1 MQKIFE
7 KIDEKSLILFLLAV
21 AFIVRLLGADSF
33 SLWFDEALNFRIVSN
48 PWNVLWISNYDPTP
62 PLYYSILKVFIS
74 PNTSELTMRLP
85 SIIFGTLTVFIFY
98 KICRF
103 FFTKI
108 DSFLA
113 TILFSLSVHQVEY
126 SQEARAY
133 ATQLFFAITALY
145 YLLTILLK
153 SPMSKMAYSLYG
165 VFTLCALYTHNISVF
180 YVVSYNMIFFI
191 HVIKDREYKKIKP
204 WMLTNSIVFAL
215 WLPWPLVTVLSGEGN
230 TFNWLKHISF
240 GQFILSSAK
249 SIKVSA
255 DPDSVKPWD
264 FIFIV
269 AMVYGLWHCVRREQR
284 NLLIVLF
291 SLAFALLFCVWAVGF
306 YKPIFMSRTIVGSIL
321 IAYLLIA
328 CFLSGINKKL
338 KIASF
343 GVLSVFHLLA
353 YSNFYLERYS
363 ENEQWKQAALKLKSM
378 GASTVMLCSQSP
390 SWVLSYYNNS
400 AFDIFFY
407 DNSVNGFYE
416 SERYLVDKI
425 DKRRSSVGEV
435 LYSNVFKRGD
445 NLYFIDSHCS
455 KETRMKFNDMFE
467 LMEIDMENYRRIK
480 IFSAEIHK
488 Y

>member
-1 MQKIFE
+1 MRTIIE
-7 KIDEKSLILFLLAV
+7 KVDEKTLLLFLLAV
-21 AFIVRLLGADSF
+21 TFILRLLGADSF

-74 PNTSELTMRLP
+74 PSTPELTIRLP

-98 KICRF
+98 KICRL

-145 YLLTILLK
+145 YLLTIVLK
-153 SPMSKMAYSLYG
+153 SPMSKKAYYLYG
-165 VFTLCALYTHNISVF
+165 AFTLCALYTHNISVF

-204 WMLTNSIVFAL
+204 WMITNSIVFAL
-215 WLPWPLVTVLSGEGN
+215 WLPWPLVTVGN

-240 GQFILSSAK
+240 VQFILSSAK
-249 SIKVSA
+249 SIKISA

-269 AMVYGLWHCVRREQR
+269 AMLYGLWLCVRRKQR

-291 SLAFALLFCVWAVGF
+291 SLAFALLFCVWVVGF
-306 YKPIFMSRTIVGSIL
+306 YKPIFMSRTIVGSTL

-328 CFLSGINKKL
+328 CFISGVHNKVKFIFISIL
-338 KIASF
+338 FAI
-343 GVLSVFHLLA
+343 HMLA
-353 YSNFYLERYS
+353 YMNFYTERYS
-363 ENEQWKQAALKLKSM
+363 ENEQWKQAVVKLESM
-378 GASTVMLCSQSP
+378 DAQNILMCTQSP
-390 SWVLSYYNNS
+390 SWVLSYYNTS
-400 AFDIFFY
+400 SFDFYFY
-407 DNSVNGFYE
+407 DTSSNGIHEVEKSLVNKINNVNKKE
-416 SERYLVDKI
+416 LNASDKI
-425 DKRRSSVGEV
+425 LLQNTED
-435 LYSNVFKRGD
+435 LF
-445 NLYFIDSHCS
+445 FIDSHCS
-455 KETRMKFNDMFE
+455 KDNLEKINSMFE
-467 LMEIDMENYRRIK
+467 LSVVDIKSYRRVK
-480 IFSAEIHK
+480 IYSANFI
-488 Y
+488 

>member
-1 MQKIFE
+1 MQTLFE
-7 KIDEKSLILFLLAV
+7 KIDEKSLVLFLLALT
-21 AFIVRLLGADSF
+21 FIVRLLGADSF

-74 PNTSELTMRLP
+74 PNTSELTIRLP

-98 KICRF
+98 KICRL

-145 YLLTILLK
+145 YLLTIVLK
-153 SPMSKMAYSLYG
+153 SPMSKKAYCFYG

-191 HVIKDREYKKIKP
+191 HLVKDQEYKKVKP
-204 WMLTNSIVFAL
+204 WVITNSIVFAL

-249 SIKVSA
+249 SIKISA
-255 DPDSVKPWD
+255 DPDSVKAWD
-264 FIFIV
+264 IIFIA
-269 AMVYGLWHCVRREQR
+269 AMMYGLWHCVRTKQR
-284 NLLIVLF
+284 NLVPVLF
-291 SLAFALLFCVWAVGF
+291 SMAFALLLCVWTVGF
-306 YKPIFMSRTIVGSIL
+306 YKPIFMSRTIVGSTL

-328 CFLSGINKKL
+328 CFVSSLNNKIKFISFSML
-338 KIASF
+338 CAFHIIA
-343 GVLSVFHLLA
+343 
-353 YSNFYLERYS
+353 YMNFYSERYS
-363 ENEQWKQAALKLKSM
+363 ENEQWKQAVAKLEFI
-378 GASTVMLCSQSP
+378 GAENILICTESP
-390 SWVLSYYNNS
+390 SWVLSYYNTPSFN
-400 AFDIFFY
+400 FY
-407 DNSVNGFYE
+407 SYDKSVNGIYE
-416 SERYLVDKI
+416 VEKSLVNKINDSNKKKVNASDKNF
-425 DKRRSSVGEV
+425 
-435 LYSNVFKRGD
+435 LD
-445 NLYFIDSHCS
+445 NAENFFFIDSHCS
-455 KETRMKFNDMFE
+455 KDTREQFNSMFE
-467 LMEIDMENYRRIK
+467 LSVVDVESYRRVK
-480 IFSAEIHK
+480 IYSAKFI
-488 Y
+488 

>member
-103 FFTKI
+103 YFTKI

-306 YKPIFMSRTIVGSIL
+306 YKPIFMSRTIVGSTL

-328 CFLSGINKKL
+328 CFISGVHNKMKFIFISIL
-338 KIASF
+338 CAI
-343 GVLSVFHLLA
+343 HMLA
-353 YSNFYLERYS
+353 YMNFYTERYS
-363 ENEQWKQAALKLKSM
+363 ENEQWKQAVVKLESM
-378 GASTVMLCSQSP
+378 GAQNILMCTQSP
-390 SWVLSYYNNS
+390 SWVLSYYNTS
-400 AFDIFFY
+400 SFDFYFY
-407 DNSVNGFYE
+407 DTSSNGIHEVEKSLVNKISNGNKKE
-416 SERYLVDKI
+416 LNASDKI
-425 DKRRSSVGEV
+425 
-435 LYSNVFKRGD
+435 LFD
-445 NLYFIDSHCS
+445 NTENLFFIDSHCS
-455 KETRMKFNDMFE
+455 KDNLEKVNSMFE
-467 LMEIDMENYRRIK
+467 LSVVDIKSYRRVK
-480 IFSAEIHK
+480 IYSANFI
-488 Y
+488 

>member
-204 WMLTNSIVFAL
+204 WMITNSIVFAL

-240 GQFILSSAK
+240 GQFIFSSAK
-249 SIKVSA
+249 SIKISA

-264 FIFIV
+264 ILFIA
-269 AMVYGLWHCVRREQR
+269 AMVYGLWHCVKSKQR
-284 NLLIVLF
+284 NLLLVLF
-291 SLAFALLFCVWAVGF
+291 SMAFALLFCVWTVGF
-306 YKPIFMSRTIVGSIL
+306 YKPIFMSRTIVGSTL

-363 ENEQWKQAALKLKSM
+363 ENEQWKQAVSKLESI
-378 GASTVMLCSQSP
+378 GADKLLVCTQSP

-400 AFDIFFY
+400 GLEIYFY
-407 DNSVNGFYE
+407 KESANGFYE
-416 SERYLVDKI
+416 TEATMLKKI
-425 DKRRSSVGEV
+425 ESKESDAFQDLKRKTFQPDET
-435 LYSNVFKRGD
+435 
-445 NLYFIDSHCS
+445 LYFIDSHCS
-455 KETRMKFNDMFE
+455 KETRAKFNNMFV
-467 LMEIDMENYRRIK
+467 LSGVDTENYRRIK
-480 IFSAEIHK
+480 IYSARMQ
-488 Y
+488 